1 MTVEERLA
9 RVETLYL
16 AIAQKLGIDV
26 DAQRR
31 VDGDAFERAIQ
42 ALAAGD
48 RKPLQQFIRRGGK
61 IPTNDP
67 FSLDGRGQG

>member
-26 DAQRR
+26 DAQR
-31 VDGDAFERAIQ
+31 VDGDAYERAIQ

-48 RKPLQQFIRRGGK
+48 RRPLKNFIRRGGK
-61 IPTNDP
+61 IPC
-67 FSLDGRGQG
+67 